1 MAATVLAAGLSR
13 RWGADNKLLALVD
26 GAPMIRWTV
35 QAVLG
40 SAVRPV
46 IVVTGHEADAIIRA
60 LDGLAVG
67 FAHATSYAEGM
78 SASLKAAISAVPL
91 DCAGALICLGD
102 MPYVR
107 PETLDRLAAAF
118 DPSFGH
124 AALIPSYRGERG
136 NPVLLGRA
144 LFAGIAS
151 LSGDQGARPLLVAAG
166 EYVAELP
173 VEDSGVLR
181 DVDRPEALDA

>member
-1 MAATVLAAGLSR
+1 VAATVLAAGLSR

-26 GAPMIRWTV
+26 GAPMIRRTV

-67 FAHATSYAEGM
+67 FAHATNYAEGM

-124 AALIPSYRGERG
+124 AALIPTYQAC
-136 NPVLLGRA
+136 PATRA
-144 LFAGIAS
+144 PGLCSSPLANMWPNFPSTIPASCATSIAPK
-151 LSGDQGARPLLVAAG
+151 RWTP
-166 EYVAELP
+166 
-173 VEDSGVLR
+173 
-181 DVDRPEALDA
+181 DRCSD